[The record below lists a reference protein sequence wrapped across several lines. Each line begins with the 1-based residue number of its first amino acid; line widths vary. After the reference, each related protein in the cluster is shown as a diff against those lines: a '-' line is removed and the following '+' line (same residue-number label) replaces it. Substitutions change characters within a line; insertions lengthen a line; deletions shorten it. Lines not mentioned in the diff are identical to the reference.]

1 VTGVPGQRQRT
12 DSRPANVPAAT
23 ADHGQVGPVTRRT
36 ARNAAYMVAAELCGK
51 AATLVYTLLAARML
65 SQLDFGAFSYAL
77 SFATLLSIVPD
88 WGFDMVVVQRSSA
101 RPDRLP
107 RLRSLSLTWKTVIG
121 VPVLTASALLASLS
135 RPTPQARTA
144 LCLLMAAALLDV
156 YSNTNRA
163 SAAALQCQGGIALA
177 LAAQRILTAVLA
189 VAALLG
195 GLGLVGLTAAYLAG
209 SAGGLAATS
218 LTLRRLGV
226 TMRLGS
232 LRLAEL
238 RGLFVRAWWVGVG
251 ALVLMALFRVD
262 MVILGAIKGDEA
274 VAAYATAYRLLETMT
289 LFTWTIARAV
299 LPVMSASSN
308 PARVRRGV
316 EQGIAVAA
324 FIYIPFAAVSLLEA
338 PAVIRLLFGATYTDQ
353 SAPALRWLAFAPLLF
368 AVAYYGVAAL
378 LSQERSI
385 GMVTAAA
392 TATAVNIG
400 LNLALVPSLAGT
412 GAAVATT
419 LSYLVESVV
428 AVALCRP
435 VTGRVGIWRPL
446 LAPAV
451 AGLAMATVLASL
463 QLQVVTE
470 VVLAG
475 AAYLLVWFPVVRRA
489 APEQLEV
496 LASLRSRRRP
506 PSCPCRCPEACS

>member
-1 VTGVPGQRQRT
+1 MPGQPHRT
-12 DSRPANVPAAT
+12 ERRPASMPAA
-23 ADHGQVGPVTRRT
+23 ASDHGQVGPVTRRT

-51 AATLVYTLLAARML
+51 AATLLYTLLAARML

-77 SFATLLSIVPD
+77 SLATLLSIVPD
-88 WGFDMVVVQRSSA
+88 WGFDVVVVQRSSA

-107 RLRSLSLTWKTVIG
+107 RLRSLSLTWKTLIG
-121 VPVLTASALLASLS
+121 VPVLTAGTLLASPS
-135 RPTPQARTA
+135 RPTTQARTA
-144 LCLLMAAALLDV
+144 LCLLMAAAMLDV

-163 SAAALQCQGGIALA
+163 SAAALHRQGGTALA
-177 LAAQRILTAVLA
+177 LAVQRSLTALLA

-195 GLGLVGLTAAYLAG
+195 GFGLVGLTAAYLTG
-209 SAGGLAATS
+209 SVIGLAATS
-218 LTLRRLGV
+218 ISLRRLGV
-226 TMRLGS
+226 AMRSGS

-238 RGLFVRAWWVGVG
+238 RELFVRTWWVGVG

-274 VAAYATAYRLLETMT
+274 VAAYAAAYRLLETMT

-299 LPVMSASSN
+299 LPVMSASAD
-308 PARVRRGV
+308 PVRVRRGV

-324 FIYIPFAAVSLLEA
+324 FVYVPFAVVTLLEA
-338 PAVIRLLFGATYTDQ
+338 SAVIRLLFGATYAGQ
-353 SAPALRWLAFAPLLF
+353 AAPALRWLAFAPLLF

-378 LSQERSI
+378 LSQERSV
-385 GMVTAAA
+385 GMLTAAA
-392 TATAVNIG
+392 IATAVNIG

-419 LSYLVESVV
+419 LSYLVESIV
-428 AVALCRP
+428 ALALCRP

-451 AGLAMATVLASL
+451 AGLAMAAVMASL
-463 QLQVVTE
+463 RLQVVPE
-470 VVLAG
+470 VALAG
-475 AAYLLVWFPVVRRA
+475 AAYLLVWFPVVHRA

-496 LASLRSRRRP
+496 LASLRTRRRP
-506 PSCPCRCPEACS
+506 PSRPCRCPEDGP

>member
-1 VTGVPGQRQRT
+1 VTGVRDPRQRT
-12 DSRPANVPAAT
+12 DSRPPTAPAA
-23 ADHGQVGPVTRRT
+23 DDRGQVGPVTRRT
-36 ARNAAYMVAAELCGK
+36 ARNAAYMLAAEICGK
-51 AATLVYTLLAARML
+51 AATLVYTLLAARVL

-88 WGFDMVVVQRSSA
+88 WGFDVVVVQRSSA
-101 RPDRLP
+101 RPDRLA

-121 VPVLTASALLASLS
+121 VPVMTAAALVASLS
-135 RPTPQARTA
+135 RSTPQARTA
-144 LCLLMAAALLDV
+144 LYLLMAAALLDI

-163 SAAALQCQGGIALA
+163 SAAALQRQGGIALA
-177 LAAQRILTAVLA
+177 LAAQRILTAALA
-189 VAALLG
+189 IAALLL
-195 GLGLVGLTAAYLAG
+195 GLGLVGLTVSYLIG
-209 SAGGLAATS
+209 SVIGLATTS
-218 LTLRRLGV
+218 LTMRRLGV
-226 TMRLGS
+226 AMRLRS

-238 RGLFVRAWWVGVG
+238 RELFVRAWWVGVG

-262 MVILGAIKGDEA
+262 MVILDAIKGDEA
-274 VAAYATAYRLLETMT
+274 VAAYAAAYRLLETMT

-299 LPVMSASSN
+299 LPVISASGN

-324 FIYIPFAAVSLLEA
+324 FIYVPFAAVSLLEA
-338 PAVIRLLFGATYTDQ
+338 PAVITLLFGSTYAGQ

-378 LSQERSI
+378 LSQERST
-385 GMVTAAA
+385 GMVTAAG

-400 LNLALVPSLAGT
+400 LNLALIPSLAGT

-419 LSYLVESVV
+419 LSYLVESLV
-428 AVALCRP
+428 ALALCRP
-435 VTGRVGIWRPL
+435 ITGRVRIWRPL

-463 QLQVVTE
+463 QLQVVIE
-470 VVLAG
+470 VVLSG

-496 LASLRSRRRP
+496 LASLLKRRRQ
-506 PSCPCRCPEACS
+506 PSCSYRCPEARP